1 MDRSSKAGSLSD
13 QEKRLQQLS
22 ETFQEAWKKAT
33 SVNIQ
38 TYLPPVGDPL
48 RHRALC
54 QLVKTELSIRWQRK
68 QKVLLE
74 QYLKSYPELGSA
86 GALPAELIFEEFRVR
101 QLHGDRVAM
110 DEYRRRFPGQFAAL
124 ETMMRSSGTVAGVAP
139 PAPAA
144 PSPPP
149 AAAPFATIA
158 SNPLSAV
165 GSASAP
171 PAAKSAPAAASKPPP
186 PVMAMTG
193 ADVAGNSGPPMTVA
207 MSAIHAAASLTINGY
222 KLTKRLGSGS
232 FAEVWEGEAP
242 GGFPVAVKRVMKPM
256 DDDAAQRELASLESI
271 KTLRHPFLL
280 QTQTS
285 FLHENHLY
293 IVMELAD
300 GTLRDRFKEC
310 QKQGLPG
317 IPLPELLLYFREAA
331 EALDHMHSKHLIH
344 RDVKPQNILLSNGHT
359 KVADFGLAAALE
371 VDRMLMSAS
380 GSGTPA
386 YMAPEVWQRKVSPR
400 SDQYSLAFA
409 YAEQRLGRWVFSG
422 RDLPSLMIAHLQ
434 AEPELDPLPAP
445 EQAVLRKAL
454 AKDPANRYATCQGFV
469 QALEDALA
477 DELHKQFPAHSQ
489 RNSLSAHLRQ
499 SRAGGG
505 TTHADGGTGD
515 MSNPTATAPMSP
527 TLAPP
532 PPRRRLLTAFLVGWL
547 LLSLG
552 GGLYWFFGMDHG
564 AGAAGFSLRD
574 PGARTLHVG
583 EAGSV
588 LIQVRR
594 DSYAGPIE
602 VRFSGLPPHCEM
614 SPVTIRDGA
623 SEIHAAL
630 LVGPDAAPA
639 AGQAVTVTAAAGDL
653 RQEAE
658 LRLTLEPLW
667 YKLPAGWRAAPG
679 ATLVTNQNKAYY
691 DKIDVGPKDLPIR
704 FLLVPYLKDGDPP
717 TFYIME
723 DKVWVGAFRNFAG
736 PARMLKNREWEE
748 LLVNRNTN
756 LDNPV
761 MGVVAADAEQ
771 FARWLGGELPTTRQW
786 DRAFG
791 RPVRG
796 SKPAEGPF
804 QEPFRP
810 GEFGVNLMQ
819 PLPRG
824 KATRDRSPVGARD
837 MAANGLEWT
846 SVSGGELEDRGLRT
860 PNLSE
865 LTSGDLLYLRG
876 ARYTRSKPLSFAE
889 IEKGVGL
896 KEPSPGD
903 GGKVDDAVGFRV
915 VLELDR

>member
-1 MDRSSKAGSLSD
+1 MDRSSRAGSSSE
-13 QEKRLQQLS
+13 QEKRLQALS

-38 TYLPPVGDPL
+38 SYLPPAGDPL

-54 QLVKTELSIRWQRK
+54 ELIKAELPIRWQRQ

-74 QYLKSYPELGSA
+74 QYLKKYPELGSA
-86 GALPAELIFEEFRVR
+86 GALPPAVIFEEFRVR
-101 QLHGDRVAM
+101 QLHGEPVTL
-110 DEYRRRFPGQFAAL
+110 DEYRRRFPGQYPAL
-124 ETMMRSSGTVAGVAP
+124 EAMMRDSRTVVGVN
-139 PAPAA
+139 PAA
-144 PSPPP
+144 SGPPS
-149 AAAPFATIA
+149 ASASASASNFATIA
-158 SNPLSAV
+158 SS
-165 GSASAP
+165 
-171 PAAKSAPAAASKPPP
+171 PAAS
-186 PVMAMTG
+186 
-193 ADVAGNSGPPMTVA
+193 SGPPSAPSGMTPAPAVNL
-207 MSAIHAAASLTINGY
+207 SAIHAAASLTINGY

-285 FLHENHLY
+285 FFHENHLY

-300 GTLRDRFKEC
+300 GTLRDRAKEC

-331 EALDHMHSKHLIH
+331 EALDYMHAKHLIH

-371 VDRMLMSAS
+371 VDKMLMSAS

-434 AEPELDPLPAP
+434 SDPELDPLPAP
-445 EQAVLRKAL
+445 EQVVLRKAL

-469 QALEDALA
+469 QALEDSLA
-477 DELHKQFPAHSQ
+477 DELHRHFPAQSH
-489 RNSLSAHLRQ
+489 RNSLSAHLRH

-505 TTHADGGTGD
+505 TTHADDGTGEL
-515 MSNPTATAPMSP
+515 SNPTATQPMSP

-532 PPRRRLLTAFLVGWL
+532 PLRRRLLTTFLVGWL
-547 LLSLG
+547 LLSLA
-552 GGLYWFFGMDHG
+552 GGLFWFFGIEHG
-564 AGAAGFSLRD
+564 KASSGFDLLV

-583 EAGSV
+583 EAGAILV
-588 LIQVRR
+588 QVRR
-594 DSYAGPIE
+594 DSYTGPIE
-602 VRFSGLPPHCEM
+602 VRFAGLPAHCTAA
-614 SPVTIRDGA
+614 SVTIPAGA
-623 SEIHAAL
+623 SEAHALL

-639 AGQAVTVTAAAGDL
+639 ASQVVTVQASAGDL
-653 RQEAE
+653 QQEGE

-667 YKLPAGWRAAPG
+667 YKLPADWRPAPG
-679 ATLVTNQNKAYY
+679 AVLTALRNKAYY
-691 DKIDVGPKDLPIR
+691 DKIDVGPRDVPAR
-704 FLLVPYLKDGDPP
+704 FLLVPYQKDGDPP

-723 DKVWVGAFRNFAG
+723 DKVWVALFRKFAG
-736 PARMLKNREWEE
+736 PGRAMKNREWEE
-748 LLVNRNTN
+748 EVLVNRTN
-756 LDNPV
+756 KEFPV

-791 RPVRG
+791 QPERG
-796 SKPAEGPF
+796 RQPAAGPHKKPYA
-804 QEPFRP
+804 P
-810 GEFGVNLMQ
+810 GEFGLEIDL

-824 KATRDRSPVGARD
+824 QATRDRSPVGARD

-846 SVSGGELEDRGLRT
+846 SVASGEIEDRGLRT
-860 PNLSE
+860 PNLGE
-865 LTSGDLLYLRG
+865 LTSGDLLHLRG
-876 ARYTRSKPLSFAE
+876 ARYKGRSTPLSYAE
-889 IEKGVGL
+889 IAQGAGL
-896 KEPSPGD
+896 KPPLPGE
-903 GGKVDDAVGFRV
+903 GAKVDDTVGFRV